1 MANPSIYLF
10 YGTENYLIEQAIS
23 SIINKRLS
31 NDEKDMNFF
40 TYDLLNEPLENVV
53 EEAETLPFIA
63 GHKVVLAKNALLFTG
78 QKLKIEHDLAGLE
91 HLIQSPPD
99 YSTIIFWVPYEKL
112 DERKKIVKRLKEQGT
127 IKSFNTLKGE
137 ELLGW
142 IQNKGKE
149 EKVSITEEAAELL
162 VNTSGPDLKIL
173 AQEIKKMAIFV
184 GENGKINKGVVEELG
199 ARTMEQNVFALSEHL
214 ANLQYEQAFTVLYD
228 LLLNKEEPVK
238 IIALLARQFRIMLL
252 AKEMYQ
258 KGYSHQQIGSQIGAH
273 PYAIKIALQQST
285 AFSDLQLK
293 KILKQ
298 LAEIDYEIKTGRKEK
313 VLALEMFIF
322 YLKNVMQSH

>member
-1 MANPSIYLF
+1 MANQSIYLF
-10 YGTENYLIEQAIS
+10 YGTENYLIEQAVT

-149 EKVSITEEAAELL
+149 EKVSIAEEAAELL
-162 VNTSGPDLKIL
+162 VNTSGPDLKLL

-184 GENGKINKGVVEELG
+184 GENGKITKAVVEELG

-238 IIALLARQFRIMLL
+238 IIALLARQFRIMML

-285 AFSDLQLK
+285 AFSDPQLK
-293 KILKQ
+293 KIIKQ

-322 YLKNVMQSH
+322 YLKNLMQSH